1 MTLLLTNE
9 TFNHYRRF
17 DGGFWEGRAKIVSP
31 TRVHFTFNPSSV

>member
-17 DGGFWEGRAKIVSP
+17 DGGFWERRTKTLSP
-31 TRVHFTFNPSSV
+31 TRVHFKFNPRSV